1 MDTDRCR
8 QYQFDRACRLVQG
21 ILLVVACEAGV
32 SAQSSLS
39 AAQADPLSKAR
50 VELEQSYTSQLV
62 GLATW
67 CDDNSLSA
75 EAAATRSAVIER
87 RPWTLYLVV
96 LDEKPLA
103 SANAKLSSDWRKR
116 FDAMRVAHA
125 NALFQLARQ
134 SIRGQRPSLAY
145 ELVLEALRCDPDHE
159 EARRLLGYTRFRGN
173 WHTPFEIKRLRA
185 GYVWHE
191 QFGWLPQASLAR
203 YEAGERFYS
212 GRWITAAEE
221 ARARS
226 NIRNGWRVETEHYTI
241 TTNVSLEAGVD
252 LGRRLERLYRAWQQ
266 AFATFCATPDQL
278 VRMFEGRG
286 QPRGSSV
293 RHQAIYFRNREE
305 YQAAVGSRLPVDIET
320 TGLYLSDTRTAYFF
334 PDQDEEGNPDH
345 TSLYHEATHQLFAE
359 TRPMAETAG
368 RRANFWILEGIAC
381 YMESFELH
389 ETFDTLGGTRS
400 PRLEAA
406 RHRALVDGF
415 YVPLGEL
422 VTMGMEAL
430 QHDPRIA
437 MLYSQSAGLAHFLM
451 HAHDSRYRDALVEYL
466 VAIYSGED
474 RIATLAEAVGQA
486 FPDLDDEYREFLK
499 KLPVEPAAVAEP
511 AAAAA
516 Q

>member
-1 MDTDRCR
+1 M
-8 QYQFDRACRLVQG
+8 
-21 ILLVVACEAGV
+21 
-32 SAQSSLS
+32 
-39 AAQADPLSKAR
+39 
-50 VELEQSYTSQLV
+50 
-62 GLATW
+62 
-67 CDDNSLSA
+67 
-75 EAAATRSAVIER
+75 
-87 RPWTLYLVV
+87 
-96 LDEKPLA
+96 
-103 SANAKLSSDWRKR
+103 
-116 FDAMRVAHA
+116 
-125 NALFQLARQ
+125 
-134 SIRGQRPSLAY
+134 
-145 ELVLEALRCDPDHE
+145 
-159 EARRLLGYTRFRGN
+159 
-173 WHTPFEIKRLRA
+173 
-185 GYVWHE
+185 
-191 QFGWLPQASLAR
+191 
-203 YEAGERFYS
+203 
-212 GRWITAAEE
+212 
-221 ARARS
+221 
-226 NIRNGWRVETEHYTI
+226 
-241 TTNVSLEAGVD
+241 
-252 LGRRLERLYRAWQQ
+252 
-266 AFATFCATPDQL
+266 
-278 VRMFEGRG
+278 
-286 QPRGSSV
+286 
-293 RHQAIYFRNREE
+293 
-305 YQAAVGSRLPVDIET
+305 PVDIET